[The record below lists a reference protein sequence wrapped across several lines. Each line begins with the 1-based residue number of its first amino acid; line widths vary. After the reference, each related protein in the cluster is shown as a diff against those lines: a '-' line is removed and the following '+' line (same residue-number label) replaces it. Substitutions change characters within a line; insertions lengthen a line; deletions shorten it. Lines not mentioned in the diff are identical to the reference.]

1 VAAAATLKG
10 LKTITLSQAETNKMK
25 QALKGF
31 IYLITTALAL
41 TLSGCNITDPKM
53 IVDQNIEIDNQNWSY
68 NNKVRSDFV
77 IDNPALPYNLYLNLR
92 VTPNYRYSNIFVLVH
107 QTGPDKKT
115 ETTRYE
121 FKLAT
126 PEGEWLG
133 QGTGNLYSYQV
144 VFKNNYRFP
153 TKGKYHIEIEQNM
166 RDNPLHQVSDAGLR
180 VEKAE

>member
-1 VAAAATLKG
+1 
-10 LKTITLSQAETNKMK
+10 MK
-25 QALKGF
+25 QALKSF
-31 IYLITTALAL
+31 SYLITAALAFVL
-41 TLSGCNITDPKM
+41 GGCNITDSKRV
-53 IVDQNIEIDNQNWSY
+53 VDQNMEIENQNWTY
-68 NNKVRSDFV
+68 NNKVRSDFTV
-77 IDNPALPYNLYLNLR
+77 DNPTVAYNLYLNLR

-144 VFKNNYRFP
+144 TFKTSYKFP
-153 TKGKYHIEIEQNM
+153 TQGKYHIEIEQNM
-166 RDNPLHQVSDAGLR
+166 RDNPLHNVSDAGLR
-180 VEKAE
+180 VEKAQ